1 MSWLNDVFPNEE
13 KWKDLRESV
22 MTVKNIFTDKIE
34 IGKYQIVE
42 KYLNIRKREAKEIR
56 GIKNGQT

>member
-22 MTVKNIFTDKIE
+22 TTVKNIFTDKIE
-34 IGKYQIVE
+34 IGKYQIVK
-42 KYLNIRKREAKEIR
+42 KYLNI
-56 GIKNGQT
+56 